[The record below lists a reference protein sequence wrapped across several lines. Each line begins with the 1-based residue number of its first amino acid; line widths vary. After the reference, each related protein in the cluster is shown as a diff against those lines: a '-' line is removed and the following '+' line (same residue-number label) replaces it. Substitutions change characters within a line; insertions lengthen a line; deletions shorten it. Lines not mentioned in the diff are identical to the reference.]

1 MSVTGQK
8 GSTPEQRLGSDTGSF
23 ERAKVDTF
31 TISAKDIGE
40 IKSLQIRLVRA
51 MDMILCNE
59 LPGSRMKIRFVF
71 NSDNKQCLT

>member
-1 MSVTGQK
+1 MTVTGQK

-51 MDMILCNE
+51 MDM
-59 LPGSRMKIRFVF
+59 SRLDLLKICFVF
-71 NSDNKQCLT
+71 QF